1 MSVRKPPL
9 LPLPLD
15 RAASLP
21 LQRQL
26 YGELRAAILAGRLAP
41 GTRLPAS
48 RALAV
53 ELGVSRNTVLGAF
66 DQLLGEGYVEGR
78 HGAGTFVAA
87 MPPDRLLAAARPT
100 TATGRPLRSPRLSR
114 RSRELTTTV
123 RERPAGF
130 GAFLPGL
137 PDCSDF
143 PFALWAR
150 LLAKSWRRPA
160 PSLYAGGDRAGH
172 APLRAAIADYLRA
185 MRGVACDA
193 GRVIVVS
200 GIRQAVDLTARL
212 VIDPGDAAWVE
223 EPGYFGVRAAL
234 AAMGARLVPVPV
246 DEEGCR
252 VEDAVR
258 LAPDARLACLAP
270 SQQYPLGGALSLS
283 RRLAL
288 LDWARAAD
296 AWILEDDYDSEYRY
310 AGRPLAALQ
319 GLDRDGRVVY
329 VGSLSKV
336 MFPSLRLAY
345 LVAPEGL
352 VDRFLAMRATID
364 DHPSAVVQPALAA
377 FIADGHLAAHV
388 RRMRR
393 RYAARQAALL
403 RAAARHLD
411 GLLVL
416 RPAEAG
422 MHLVAELAPSL
433 ARRMDDQ
440 EAARRAAAA
449 GIVVVPL
456 SASYLQAPRRQ
467 GLLLGYAAVA
477 EPAIGPAVRRLA
489 AALAVG

>member
-1 MSVRKPPL
+1 M
-9 LPLPLD
+9 
-15 RAASLP
+15 
-21 LQRQL
+21 
-26 YGELRAAILAGRLAP
+26 
-41 GTRLPAS
+41 
-48 RALAV
+48 
-53 ELGVSRNTVLGAF
+53 
-66 DQLLGEGYVEGR
+66 
-78 HGAGTFVAA
+78 
-87 MPPDRLLAAARPT
+87 
-100 TATGRPLRSPRLSR
+100 
-114 RSRELTTTV
+114 
-123 RERPAGF
+123 
-130 GAFLPGL
+130 
-137 PDCSDF
+137 
-143 PFALWAR
+143 
-150 LLAKSWRRPA
+150 
-160 PSLYAGGDRAGH
+160 
-172 APLRAAIADYLRA
+172 
-185 MRGVACDA
+185 
-193 GRVIVVS
+193 
-200 GIRQAVDLTARL
+200 
-212 VIDPGDAAWVE
+212 
-223 EPGYFGVRAAL
+223 
-234 AAMGARLVPVPV
+234 
-246 DEEGCR
+246 
-252 VEDAVR
+252 R

-422 MHLVAELAPSL
+422 MHLVAELAPAL